1 MGVAHR
7 CQSFNFL
14 DTSVMPNS
22 LSTPMLLWLDP
33 EAALGAEER
42 NLLDQAGWQVRV
54 VHTLDDLAGQ
64 ATLARAGVI
73 RLSWNCDRLKGAQQA
88 LADAAVALPLF
99 ARVDRDALELAV
111 EATHLGADGV
121 LAVQDWR
128 LPSWQRVHMVLAQLQ
143 RDARAGAT
151 RPEPAAPAAP
161 AAVRNVVF
169 VDPASQHLLAL
180 AQRVAQADVT
190 ALLVGPTGSG
200 KEVLARVLHEASAR
214 ARAPFVALN
223 CAAMPDNLIEDLLFG
238 HDKGAFTGAHREH
251 KGLFEQAQGGTIF
264 LDEIGEMPMHLQSK
278 LLRVLQERQLTRL
291 GGHTPISL
299 NVRVVAATNKDLRDA
314 IARREF
320 REDLYYRI
328 ATFRMTLL
336 PLRERPGDI
345 MPLAMQCMAQHGA
358 RHLQWRLHPQ
368 ACEQLL
374 HYNWPGNV
382 RELEN
387 VIRRAMVLC
396 SDGLITASHLM
407 FDDWTTADTT
417 PVSPVSPVSPA
428 TVAPAALQPAAPA
441 LPPSTSHTHSMPG
454 WPWAAQPQAHWTT
467 PAARAAESRA
477 SSLSD
482 GLTESL
488 ADMLAGSLAGS
499 LAEAEAE
506 PNPAGCTA
514 SIGGK
519 LQHAVRLNEHQL
531 IMATIAASPSRN
543 EAAKRLGISPRTLRY
558 KLAQMREM
566 GLAMVP
572 AAA

>member
-1 MGVAHR
+1 
-7 CQSFNFL
+7 
-14 DTSVMPNS
+14 MPNS
-22 LSTPMLLWLDP
+22 LSTPLLLWLDP

-42 NLLDQAGWQVRV
+42 DVLDQAGWQVRV
-54 VHTLDDLAGQ
+54 VHTLDDLADN
-64 ATLARAGVI
+64 ATQARAGVV

-88 LADAAVALPLF
+88 LADAALTLPLF
-99 ARVDRDALELAV
+99 ARGDRDALELAV
-111 EATHLGADGV
+111 EATHLGAHGV

-128 LPSWQRVHMVLAQLQ
+128 LPSWQRVHQVLAQLQ
-143 RDARAGAT
+143 RETDAN
-151 RPEPAAPAAP
+151 AAPAERTAP
-161 AAVRNVVF
+161 AVQAPVRNVVF

-214 ARAPFVALN
+214 ARGPFVALN

-238 HDKGAFTGAHREH
+238 HEKGAFTGAHREH

-291 GGHTPISL
+291 GGHAPIAL

-314 IARREF
+314 IARKEF

-345 MPLAMQCMAQHGA
+345 IPLAMQCMAQHGA
-358 RHLQWRLHPQ
+358 RHLHWRLHPQ
-368 ACEQLL
+368 ACDMLMN
-374 HYNWPGNV
+374 YGWPGNV

-396 SDGLITASHLM
+396 TDGLITASHLM
-407 FDDWTTADTT
+407 FDDWTAADSTAQ
-417 PVSPVSPVSPA
+417 PLAA
-428 TVAPAALQPAAPA
+428 TAHATSAVPAALPVAPSAITIPPAPVA
-441 LPPSTSHTHSMPG
+441 
-454 WPWAAQPQAHWTT
+454 AAQAPSFPAGAWASPMT
-467 PAARAAESRA
+467 PAATVTDAEPPAAVATTS
-477 SSLSD
+477 
-482 GLTESL
+482 
-488 ADMLAGSLAGS
+488 AGS
-499 LAEAEAE
+499 
-506 PNPAGCTA
+506 N
-514 SIGGK
+514 

-572 AAA
+572 ATA